1 MSKSTALVFIL
12 FFGIILGLEQPVS
25 LSVCVCACVSRC
37 TCEIVCVQVRVYIV
51 IKGKWS
57 VDV

>member
-25 LSVCVCACVSRC
+25 LSVCVKMY
-37 TCEIVCVQVRVYIV
+37 VCVHVRTCMHCN
-51 IKGKWS
+51 KGEL
-57 VDV
+57 VL

>member
-25 LSVCVCACVSRC
+25 LSVCVSRC
-37 TCEIVCVQVRVYIV
+37 TCEIVCVHVMYVRVCIV
-51 IKGKWS
+51 IKGNWS
-57 VDV
+57 FDV

>member
-25 LSVCVCACVSRC
+25 LSVCQDVRICAC
-37 TCEIVCVQVRVYIV
+37 TYMYAL
-51 IKGKWS
+51 
-57 VDV
+57 

>member
-25 LSVCVCACVSRC
+25 LSVCVCQDVHVKLYVC
-37 TCEIVCVQVRVYIV
+37 TYVGVYIV

-57 VDV
+57 FDV

>member
-37 TCEIVCVQVRVYIV
+37 TCEIVCVQVLTCIHCN
-51 IKGKWS
+51 KGEM
-57 VDV
+57 VR

>member
-37 TCEIVCVQVRVYIV
+37 TCEIVCVQVRVYTL
-51 IKGKWS
+51 
-57 VDV
+57 